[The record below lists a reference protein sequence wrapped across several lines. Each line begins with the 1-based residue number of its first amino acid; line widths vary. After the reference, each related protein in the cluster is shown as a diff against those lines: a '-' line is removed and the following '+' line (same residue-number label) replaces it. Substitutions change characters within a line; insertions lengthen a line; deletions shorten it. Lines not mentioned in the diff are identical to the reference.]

1 MAKLFFTI
9 LLVVASVCM
18 QAQNVGVGTTT
29 PVASAL
35 LDVTSTQKGFLPPRM
50 TAAQRNAIVDPVPGL
65 IIYCTDCDELQLY
78 NGVIWKNISGTA
90 ATLPNT
96 TAMPTVTICNQVWMG
111 INLSVSKF
119 RDSSLIPQVTDPAIW
134 ASTTLPAWCWY
145 NNDSANYWQYGRLY
159 NWYAVNDSRNLAPAG
174 WHIPSNAELTILN
187 DCLGGNAVAGGKIKE
202 AGTAHWNS
210 PNTNATN
217 SSGFTGQPGNARSVL
232 GVFAFP
238 FGNFGNWWSS
248 TPYDADLVWYR
259 YCTSTSGT
267 FTNGATYKANG
278 FSVRCVKD

>member
-1 MAKLFFTI
+1 MAKLFFT
-9 LLVVASVCM
+9 LLFVVASVCT
-18 QAQNVGVGTTT
+18 QAQNIGIGTTSPT
-29 PVASAL
+29 ASAL
-35 LDVTSTQKGFLPPRM
+35 LDVASTQKGFLPPRM
-50 TAAQRNAIVDPVPGL
+50 TAAQRNAITDPVPGL

-119 RDSSLIPQVTDPAIW
+119 RDGSIIPHVTDNATW

-159 NWYAVNDSRNLAPAG
+159 NWYAVNDSRNLAPIG
-174 WHIPSNAELTILN
+174 WHIPSNSEMTTLAL
-187 DCLGGNAVAGGKIKE
+187 CLGNDALTGGKIKE
-202 AGTAHWNS
+202 AGTVHWNS

-217 SSGFTGQPGNARSVL
+217 SSGFTGLPAGVRSASIGAFSSIGNSA
-232 GVFAFP
+232 G
-238 FGNFGNWWSS
+238 WWSS
-248 TPYDADLVWYR
+248 TPYDVDLVWLR
-259 YCTSTSGT
+259 FVSFDSSP
-267 FTNGATYKANG
+267 FVQAATYKANG
-278 FSVRCVKD
+278 LSVRCVRD